1 MKQRPFSL
9 IALALLGGATL
20 AQTGAA
26 TAATLYADRAAFEAD
41 TAPTGGIDFEDIPEG
56 SSFTGQELS
65 LGPMR
70 IAGGVTPGNETWNV
84 VSSVGYC
91 DGYHAIDGS
100 RHACVGVSD
109 HAQVRL
115 DFLTDVSAWGADF
128 SDMGDQGRETAL
140 MFYDDE
146 DQLLFEYVAADQGE
160 LEKTFIGVDFEDETA
175 SYMTFSLFARLP
187 SQQLDGFGMDNILF
201 TSVRDPGAPAPV
213 PLPPAALLLG
223 SAAGGLM
230 GLGRL
235 RRKRKA
241 QA

>member
-1 MKQRPFSL
+1 MLPQTPQL
-9 IALALLGGATL
+9 IAAALLAGAAL
-20 AQTGAA
+20 AQASA
-26 TAATLYADRAAFEAD
+26 VSAATLYADRAAFEAD
-41 TAPTGGIDFEDIPEG
+41 TAPTGAIDFEDLPDG
-56 SSFTGQELS
+56 SSFSGQELS
-65 LGPMR
+65 VGPMR
-70 IAGGVTPGNETWNV
+70 FSGGVTPGNETWNV
-84 VSSVGYC
+84 ISPVGFC
-91 DGYHAIDGS
+91 EGYHSIDGS

-140 MFYDDE
+140 KFYDDA

-160 LEKTFIGVDFEDETA
+160 LEKTFIGVDFEGESA

-187 SQQLDGFGMDNILF
+187 SQDLDGFGMDNVIF

-230 GLGRL
+230 SLGRL
-235 RRKRKA
+235 RRKR
-241 QA
+241 QAAA